1 MHNPEPSLTS
11 NTSDDTKHDLSWKAI
26 KTDIKVH
33 LLIILNHLLIFVI
46 LFDLNSFLELYLIQV
61 L

>member
-11 NTSDDTKHDLSWKAI
+11 NTSDDTKHDFSWKA
-26 KTDIKVH
+26 IKVH